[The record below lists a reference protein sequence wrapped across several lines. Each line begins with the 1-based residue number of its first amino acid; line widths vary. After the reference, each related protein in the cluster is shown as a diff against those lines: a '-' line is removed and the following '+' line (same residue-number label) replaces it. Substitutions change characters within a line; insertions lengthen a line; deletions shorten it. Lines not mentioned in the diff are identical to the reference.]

1 MGSSPPVRP
10 WKLQLKLESWGNGK
24 GYFQQHFHISAA
36 ETDAIWKQLCSSV
49 TQFKICS
56 FSPQRLSNN
65 RDMRIILWVIN
76 AGAACSICL
85 AFSRKAQQQDAFV
98 ETPTSDFRNTQ
109 ASGVDTNSSDLQ
121 SYGSPNPPALK
132 WSLVK
137 STKSPSPSQLNLDVA
152 AHGRQDAGAI
162 LRSSDRS
169 NKHLAGTT
177 NPLNGAGAMSF
188 PKENPPT
195 DNGVGSSQPN
205 LWIDVNLAKSFRRIL
220 SLWCKQ

>member
-137 STKSPSPSQLNLDVA
+137 STKSPSPSQLKAGCGCSRPSGCWRHPPQQWQKQQTFGRHDKPTQWSGRDVFSQ
-152 AHGRQDAGAI
+152 R
-162 LRSSDRS
+162 
-169 NKHLAGTT
+169 
-177 NPLNGAGAMSF
+177 
-188 PKENPPT
+188 EPT
-195 DNGVGSSQPN
+195 Y
-205 LWIDVNLAKSFRRIL
+205 W
-220 SLWCKQ
+220 